1 MSLDSVQSA
10 FNDWEVPAD
19 GTAHMAP
26 PANEPYRPIP
36 GGFYPSSGSN
46 AVLEPPAVL
55 VSKKSLATTTANMT
69 KQVVCVSWNK
79 LRSSFAKQ
87 AAQPPS
93 SIASLLDKKADT
105 LERFQEQVEDG
116 GIQGS
121 RMENKDGKLCA
132 AYKTTPIGY
141 SMPSKLA
148 GGLRLPLGMRG
159 CGLQFERLVVS
170 RLVSRNCRKANDQP
184 SERKQCERDQG
195 SQFMNMTSTS
205 GEFLEAPM
213 LCKDEKY
220 MCPFK
225 PSFMCSYWRK
235 EKDPVTGKWIGIKQ
249 VRPNVCL
256 ASVLAPN
263 ARELVM
269 EHCGAAA
276 FTRETKCCASTNLVF
291 ARDSS
296 AQQQALDKTKFMNL
310 MNF

>member
-10 FNDWEVPAD
+10 FNNWEVPAD
-19 GTAHMAP
+19 GTAHMTP
-26 PANEPYRPIP
+26 PASEPYRPIP
-36 GGFYPSSGSN
+36 GGFYPSSSSN

-93 SIASLLDKKADT
+93 SIAFLLDKKQRH
-105 LERFQEQVEDG
+105 LIFSQEQLEGG
-116 GIQGS
+116 GIKGS
-121 RMENKDGKLCA
+121 RMESKDGELCA
-132 AYKTTPIGY
+132 AYKTVPISY

-148 GGLRLPLGMRG
+148 DGLRLPLGMRG
-159 CGLQFERLVVS
+159 CGLQFKMLVVS
-170 RLVSRNCRKANDQP
+170 RLVNRNCRKANDQS
-184 SERKQCERDQG
+184 SESEQCERDPG

-205 GEFLEAPM
+205 GKFLEAPM

-225 PSFMCSYWRK
+225 PSFMCSYWQR
-235 EKDPVTGKWIGIKQ
+235 DPVTGKRIGKKQ

-256 ASVLAPN
+256 NSMLAPN

-269 EHCGAAA
+269 EHCGVAA

-291 ARDSS
+291 ASDSG